1 MQFSFLCSISFF
13 QTYEMIS
20 LFLLNRPEGKK
31 VKKARDYG
39 KPVVNVQWLNEIIFG
54 HFSCIYQP
62 DLPKFQQYNMGN
74 PFKIEY
80 ILIMHLM
87 SKYL

>member
-1 MQFSFLCSISFF
+1 MMVCLNIRDFVFS
-13 QTYEMIS
+13 
-20 LFLLNRPEGKK
+20 PEGKK
-31 VKKARDYG
+31 VKKARDLG

-62 DLPKFQQYNMGN
+62 DLPKFQQFNMGN

-80 ILIMHLM
+80 VLIMHLM
-87 SKYL
+87 GMYGKK

>member
-1 MQFSFLCSISFF
+1 MFFVSVFS
-13 QTYEMIS
+13 
-20 LFLLNRPEGKK
+20 PEGKK

-62 DLPKFQQYNMGN
+62 DLPKFQQYNIGN

-80 ILIMHLM
+80 VLIMHLM
-87 SKYL
+87 GTCHHLE